1 FTIVDILIHVN
12 GLEYIDVERLKNL
25 NNNKKLHVAYC
36 GFAVSLLLDMLQE
49 ENENVLEKAAV
60 EISCEPCVRRHVRSI
75 FMDCAMVSTRPTADG
90 RVSIDANHEFAAMV
104 GKHGINV
111 MMVPRFSSELNVAE
125 VEEQIKV
132 DDVMEVDTITW
143 YNNLSVTCLQDTIR
157 EAHEEAV
164 QKALAAFNSMA
175 VGTGFVRQ
183 RCEKHLHT
191 FLRKELSS

>member
-1 FTIVDILIHVN
+1 MSLRRYVCSIQFVDHAGRPRLSFVVDVN
-12 GLEYIDVERLKNL
+12 SSNLCSMLDASDNIAKDLWVLTATQSGGL
-25 NNNKKLHVAYC
+25 
-36 GFAVSLLLDMLQE
+36 
-49 ENENVLEKAAV
+49 
-60 EISCEPCVRRHVRSI
+60 RHVRSI

-111 MMVPRFSSELNVAE
+111 MMVPRFSSESNVAE

-143 YNNLSVTCLQDTIR
+143 YNNLSVTCLQATIR
-157 EAHEEAV
+157 EVHEEAV
-164 QKALAAFNSMA
+164 QKALAAFNSMV
-175 VGTGFVRQ
+175 VGTGSVRQ
-183 RCEKHLHT
+183 RCEKRLHT